1 MQNSRFRL
9 TGTWSSRGRRSSA
22 AWSAPS
28 PPISSTLPSRD
39 SATRGP
45 SASFRPTAT
54 SSSTSPAAST
64 WTSWDGDRWRHF
76 VTSCCYFNR
85 IHVTTF
91 GDLFAHLFVINYH
104 ILPWNSRMLPE
115 LYQNAL
121 TGRPSLRYSRVHR
134 WRPRCGLHI
143 LQLED
148 RPAQKEA
155 PCIVSEGSDN
165 FDICT
170 IV

>member
-1 MQNSRFRL
+1 
-9 TGTWSSRGRRSSA
+9 
-22 AWSAPS
+22 
-28 PPISSTLPSRD
+28 
-39 SATRGP
+39 
-45 SASFRPTAT
+45 
-54 SSSTSPAAST
+54 
-64 WTSWDGDRWRHF
+64 
-76 VTSCCYFNR
+76 
-85 IHVTTF
+85 
-91 GDLFAHLFVINYH
+91 
-104 ILPWNSRMLPE
+104 MLPE

-165 FDICT
+165 FDICNT
-170 IV
+170 YLMIKFQVKEQLNAIEERRLEDMERTERKNADAQKKLEQILNRHVALMS